1 LQNKIREKRKKA
13 SFDAFFSMNESR
25 LQSNERAYGFKLS
38 FNKNLRFMNH
48 LISSKLIYPNELLKL
63 KYKF

>member
-1 LQNKIREKRKKA
+1 LQNKFREKRKKA
-13 SFDAFFSMNESR
+13 SFDAFSSINESR
-25 LQSNERAYGFKLS
+25 PQSNERTYGFKLI

-48 LISSKLIYPNELLKL
+48 LLLSKLIYLNKPLKL